1 MSAVVTGA
9 IRPDVSRWVV
19 LAIVIAG
26 MFVFVVDAFVVN
38 VAIPS
43 IQLSLQATAGE
54 MQGVIAIYQIAY
66 ATMVITGGRLGD
78 IFGRRRMFI
87 LGVLAFAIASL
98 VCGLAQTGE
107 ELVLARLLQGIAAA
121 AMVPQ
126 VLATIHVLFPD
137 DARNKAFAVYGIA
150 LGLGGAAGC
159 FLGGLL
165 LKLDIA
171 GLGWRTVFLVNLPI
185 CAMIA
190 FTAWR
195 LVPRSEVRAGVRL
208 DVPGAFVLFCAL
220 ISLIAPPMFGQQLG
234 WPLWLWDV
242 MAAGLVLLAGFLAI
256 ERRVAMPLIDLD
268 LLADGAFGRGLVT
281 IFAFQFGN
289 ISFYLLVTLFLQ
301 GRLGLSPLYAGSAI
315 VPLALA
321 FTLSSRLT
329 GGWVT
334 RYGVRTLLG
343 GLTMQLISLLA
354 LMDVVVIQPPHV
366 LAVVVTVLM
375 VFGFGQGLVM
385 APLSAL
391 VLRTVRPTHAGA
403 GSGILNTVHQA
414 AGATGVSIVGLFAF
428 QGRLLE
434 SLILLAASVVV
445 TASLLLLQGRRV

>member
-1 MSAVVTGA
+1 
-9 IRPDVSRWVV
+9 
-19 LAIVIAG
+19 
-26 MFVFVVDAFVVN
+26 
-38 VAIPS
+38 
-43 IQLSLQATAGE
+43 
-54 MQGVIAIYQIAY
+54 
-66 ATMVITGGRLGD
+66 
-78 IFGRRRMFI
+78 
-87 LGVLAFAIASL
+87 
-98 VCGLAQTGE
+98 
-107 ELVLARLLQGIAAA
+107 
-121 AMVPQ
+121 
-126 VLATIHVLFPD
+126 ATIHVLFPD
-137 DARNKAFAVYGIA
+137 EARNKAFAVYGIA

-165 LKLDIA
+165 LKLDVA

-185 CAMIA
+185 CTAIA
-190 FTAWR
+190 VAAWR
-195 LVPRSEVRAGVRL
+195 LVPRNEVRAGVRL
-208 DVPGAFVLFCAL
+208 DIPGAFVLFCAL
-220 ISLIAPPMFGQQLG
+220 IDLIAPPMFGQQLG
-234 WPLWLWDV
+234 WPVWLWGV
-242 MAAGLVLLAGFLAI
+242 MAAGLVLLAVFLAI

-268 LLADGAFGRGLVT
+268 LLTDGAFGRGLVT

-289 ISFYLLVTLFLQ
+289 ISFYLLMTLFLQ
-301 GRLGLSPLYAGSAI
+301 GRLGLSPLHAGLII

-343 GLTMQLISLLA
+343 GLALQLASLLA
-354 LMDVVVIQPPHV
+354 LMDVVTLQPPHV
-366 LAVVVTVLM
+366 LAVVVTILM

-428 QGRLLE
+428 EGRLLE

-445 TASLLLLQGRRV
+445 TAGLLLSQGRR

>member
-1 MSAVVTGA
+1 MSAIVTGA
-9 IRPDVSRWVV
+9 IRRDVSRWVV

-43 IQLSLQATAGE
+43 IQLGLRATAGE
-54 MQGVIAIYQIAY
+54 MQGAIAIYQIAY

-98 VCGLAQTGE
+98 ICGLAQTGE

-165 LKLDIA
+165 LKLDVA
-171 GLGWRTVFLVNLPI
+171 GLGWRAIFLVNLPI
-185 CAMIA
+185 CAAIA
-190 FTAWR
+190 VAAWR
-195 LVPRSEVRAGVRL
+195 LVPRSEIRAGVRL
-208 DVPGAFVLFCAL
+208 DIPGGSVLFCAL
-220 ISLIAPPMFGQQLG
+220 ISLIAPPMFGRQLG
-234 WPLWLWDV
+234 WPLWLWGV
-242 MAAGLVLLAGFLAI
+242 MAAGLVLLAVFLAI

-268 LLADGAFGRGLVT
+268 LLVDGAFGRGLVT

-289 ISFYLLVTLFLQ
+289 ISFYLLVTLYLQ
-301 GRLGLSPLYAGSAI
+301 ERLGLSPLHAGLII

-329 GGWVT
+329 GGWV
-334 RYGVRTLLG
+334 
-343 GLTMQLISLLA
+343 
-354 LMDVVVIQPPHV
+354 
-366 LAVVVTVLM
+366 
-375 VFGFGQGLVM
+375 
-385 APLSAL
+385 
-391 VLRTVRPTHAGA
+391 
-403 GSGILNTVHQA
+403 
-414 AGATGVSIVGLFAF
+414 
-428 QGRLLE
+428 
-434 SLILLAASVVV
+434 
-445 TASLLLLQGRRV
+445 